1 MTLLPSPLS
10 TVVTAGGTGPSRTG
24 RTGHAGCYRTPDG
37 DQLDAVVQ
45 TTAVPATGPLR
56 PHAAGRGWRPRSAD
70 PAAELPG
77 LILALDERH
86 GPFNAIT
93 RIMVGM
99 AGGIPAGPVGC
110 RSAAQRAAEP
120 CGSAGSRPC
129 PPACSSRPAPAA
141 SEPTCSPSPRMA
153 ATRPPGRPW
162 TRPPGRQPQ
171 SRSRPP
177 GRRHQ
182 AGQDGPRRNRDGIC
196 EHRAGHLGMGG
207 RPAARPRGGARPLAA
222 HGSGPAVTRARSRG
236 RHEMLMTSGAT
247 ARHTGSHP
255 QTGLAADRTIVRLR
269 GALDF
274 AAAPAPSRVSSCDPG
289 GASRADRRAT
299 PHQTAWHRGAPGRP
313 QPAGLEAT
321 AAHRPGPQTHHLSRS
336 RRRARRGTARARG
349 PVAASPGRLEHSP

>member
-99 AGGIPAGPVGC
+99 AEWDP
-110 RSAAQRAAEP
+110 
-120 CGSAGSRPC
+120 SRPC
-129 PPACSSRPAPAA
+129 RLQVGGPAGCRAVRIGWFATMPPACSSRPAPAA

-182 AGQDGPRRNRDGIC
+182 AGQDGPRRNRDGVC

-222 HGSGPAVTRARSRG
+222 HGSGLAVTRARSRG
-236 RHEMLMTSGAT
+236 RREMLMTSVGAT
-247 ARHTGSHP
+247 ARHTGSHLR
-255 QTGLAADRTIVRLR
+255 TGLAADRTIVRLR

-274 AAAPAPSRVSSCDPG
+274 AAARHCGSG
-289 GASRADRRAT
+289 
-299 PHQTAWHRGAPGRP
+299 
-313 QPAGLEAT
+313 
-321 AAHRPGPQTHHLSRS
+321 
-336 RRRARRGTARARG
+336 
-349 PVAASPGRLEHSP
+349 